1 MKRISKSRM
10 TFKGYG
16 NTQSLKKGST
26 LDRRVELLITKNDM
40 VAVEPKK

>member
-1 MKRISKSRM
+1 MKRINKSRM

-16 NTQSLKKGST
+16 NTQSLKKGSA

-40 VAVEPKK
+40 VAVEAKK

>member
-1 MKRISKSRM
+1 MKRISKTRM

-26 LDRRVELLITKNDM
+26 LDRRVELLITKND
-40 VAVEPKK
+40 VVPVEAKK